1 MIDSPRDC
9 LLEASVFPFPS
20 LSFFFV
26 AIFLLL
32 LLAVVAAALAAA
44 DHEKSKNRL
53 WRKGARYS
61 YPF

>member
-9 LLEASVFPFPS
+9 LLEASVLPFPS

-32 LLAVVAAALAAA
+32 LLAVVAAALAA